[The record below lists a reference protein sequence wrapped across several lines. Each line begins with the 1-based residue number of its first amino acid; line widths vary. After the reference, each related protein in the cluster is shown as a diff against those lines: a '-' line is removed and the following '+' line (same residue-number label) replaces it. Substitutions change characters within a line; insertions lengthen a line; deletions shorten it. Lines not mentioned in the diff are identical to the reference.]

1 MIGQL
6 RKTASRWVVALG
18 LIIIGLSSGCQTGHK
33 LKDLPV
39 ADRNTF
45 QVGDLVTVTF
55 SSVSQDPNFL
65 PPHAERVHEDG
76 TITLPLILSI
86 TALGK
91 TTGELQKEIHDLYV
105 PKWYTALGVT
115 VAGEARYFYVD
126 GEVRTPG
133 EKVYPGQMTLAKAI
147 SVAGGFTDFARKSR
161 VRVTRGNKTEVINGA
176 KAIYDPSYDVPI
188 YPGDKIYI
196 PRRWL

>member
-33 LKDLPV
+33 LKDLP
-39 ADRNTF
+39 
-45 QVGDLVTVTF
+45 
-55 SSVSQDPNFL
+55 
-65 PPHAERVHEDG
+65 
-76 TITLPLILSI
+76 
-86 TALGK
+86 ALGK
-91 TTGELQKEIHDLYV
+91 TSGELQKEIHDLYV